1 MRIISALFRQGRI
14 KTMKVRKCDGD
25 DLPVLTTFNKC
36 LIEEDWHKG
45 Y

>member
-1 MRIISALFRQGRI
+1 
-14 KTMKVRKCDGD
+14 MKVRNCDGD

-36 LIEEDWHKG
+36 LIEEWHKG